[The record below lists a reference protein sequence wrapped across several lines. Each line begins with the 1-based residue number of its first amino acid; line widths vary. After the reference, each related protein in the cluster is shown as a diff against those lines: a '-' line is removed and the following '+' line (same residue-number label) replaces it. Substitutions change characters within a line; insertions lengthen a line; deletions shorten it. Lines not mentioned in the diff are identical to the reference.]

1 MTLGPLAVRFGDWT
15 LDTPEAGAV
24 TAGRVEITNVGT
36 VSWGGIWMRL
46 GYHWLDERGNP
57 IIWDGERT
65 SLPPLQPGESAT
77 IDARVRAPIP
87 PGHYRFAFDVVA
99 ELRVWLSELGS
110 PTAERLVD
118 VVPRTGAPAADLPS
132 WVTPAPDW
140 AERVAAAHAEGFG
153 VVAGAIAWEHGF
165 GRRQPRALSPY
176 APGPG
181 RIPGFSLPLLC
192 PSVLPGIELERVP
205 DVAGLPAYAAP
216 ENEPWI
222 YDGRLVL
229 RARPQAGRRSG

>member
-99 ELRVWLSELGS
+99 
-110 PTAERLVD
+110 
-118 VVPRTGAPAADLPS
+118 
-132 WVTPAPDW
+132 
-140 AERVAAAHAEGFG
+140 
-153 VVAGAIAWEHGF
+153 GAIAWEHGF